1 MQQIP
6 IDLTQ
11 TENNRLT
18 VIADVERKKIS
29 LKTIIMKLETNTQI
43 QTLMR

>member
-18 VIADVERKKIS
+18 VIADVERKK
-29 LKTIIMKLETNTQI
+29 KK
-43 QTLMR
+43 R